1 MNRPIPKNEAI
12 VLDPKRYLVSRTDK
26 YGVIEFANDYFSEI
40 SGYSKQE
47 LIGQPHNIIRHPDMP
62 KIVFKLMW
70 ERISEG
76 KDMMALVKN
85 LAKDGRFYWVFTT
98 FEPDRD
104 LDTGEIFGYRA
115 FRKAA
120 PKDVVEVV
128 DRLYRKLWV
137 AEKEGGMES
146 SQILLNQF
154 LKQQDEHIAFHDIME
169 HIHKF
174 Y

>member
-1 MNRPIPKNEAI
+1 MYRPNPKNEAI
-12 VLDPKRYLVSRTDK
+12 ILDPKRYLVSRTDK
-26 YGVIEFANDYFSEI
+26 HGVIEFANDYFAEI
-40 SGYSKQE
+40 CGYSKEE

-62 KIVFKLMW
+62 KLVFKLMW
-70 ERISEG
+70 NRISEG
-76 KDMMALVKN
+76 KDMIALVKN

-120 PKDVVEVV
+120 PKDVVEII
-128 DRLYRKLWV
+128 DKLYRQLWI
-137 AEKEGGMES
+137 AEKEGGIEAS
-146 SQILLNQF
+146 QF
-154 LKQQDEHIAFHDIME
+154 LLDKFLKEKDENIPFHDIME